1 MVALIGLIFSSLI
14 LVPVIF
20 IVYVNDFK
28 SPFYIAPR
36 VGKDGK
42 IFKMVKLR
50 SMVVDSDKNGISSTS
65 SNDKRITKIGRFI
78 RKYKLDEFTQ
88 LWNVLLGDM
97 SLVGPRPNIESEI
110 NLYTVVEKKL
120 LEVRPGITDF
130 SSIIF
135 SDEGEILKDCENPNL
150 SYNELIRPWKSR
162 LGLIYI
168 DNQNFWL
175 DIQLIYYTLVNII
188 SKKKAISWIIKQLEL
203 KGVDSEIIQVSK
215 REDKLYPH
223 SPP

>member
-1 MVALIGLIFSSLI
+1 
-14 LVPVIF
+14 
-20 IVYVNDFK
+20 
-28 SPFYIAPR
+28 
-36 VGKDGK
+36 
-42 IFKMVKLR
+42 
-50 SMVVDSDKNGISSTS
+50 
-65 SNDKRITKIGRFI
+65 
-78 RKYKLDEFTQ
+78 
-88 LWNVLLGDM
+88 M
-97 SLVGPRPNIESEI
+97 SLVGPRPNVESET
-110 NLYTVVEKKL
+110 NLYTFTEEKL
-120 LEVRPGITDF
+120 LKVRPGITDF

-150 SYNELIRPWKSR
+150 SYNKLIRPWKSR

-175 DIQLIYYTLVNII
+175 DIQLIYYTLVSII

-215 REDKLYPH
+215 REDQLYPH